1 MAGLVPAIHDLP
13 RSTKNVDARDKPGHD
28 EHKPTVRAMS
38 MTLPHLTDAESF
50 RAFRSA
56 SSQWLPVALDIARGH
71 GLDVGSPHVFPTG
84 TNLVIG
90 LGDRLILKIFPPLLR
105 AQFVSERASLMQL
118 ASRLHVPIPGIVA
131 EGERD
136 GWPYLV
142 ITRLA
147 GALGSEVWPS
157 LPEDQKERVL
167 RQIGETI
174 AAVQRVPLGELAQI
188 EPRWDAFMRAQMQGC
203 KARHTRLGLAPKF
216 LAGLDDLLRDA
227 ARLIPMDAP
236 PVILIGEY
244 IPENF
249 LLACDDGEWSLKGLF
264 DFGDVLAGWR
274 DYDLLGPSAFMAAG
288 RPGRVRSLLEGF
300 GYPRPDDALKRRLMA
315 LMLLHRASDLNS
327 HICIEGWQE
336 RAADLVELQELIW
349 PG

>member
-1 MAGLVPAIHDLP
+1 MTSVPSQILP
-13 RSTKNVDARDKPGHD
+13 TF
-28 EHKPTVRAMS
+28 
-38 MTLPHLTDAESF
+38 TDAAAF
-50 RAFRSA
+50 RAFRA
-56 SSQWLPVALDIARGH
+56 DPPRWLPIAIDIARSH
-71 GLDVGSPHVFPTG
+71 GLDVSAPHVFATG
-84 TNLVIG
+84 TNLVVG
-90 LGDRLILKIFPPLLR
+90 FGDHLILKIFPPLLR
-105 AQFVSERASLMQL
+105 AQFVSEHGSLTQL
-118 ASRLHVPIPGIVA
+118 AGRLHLPIPEIVA

-136 GWPYLV
+136 GWPYLA

-147 GALGSEVWPS
+147 GTLGSEVWPHLAES
-157 LPEDQKERVL
+157 QKDRVL

-174 AAVQRVPLGELAQI
+174 ASVQRAPLGPLAQI
-188 EPRWDAFMRAQMQGC
+188 EPRWADFMRAQMQGC

-227 ARLIPMDAP
+227 AALIPIDAP

-249 LLACDDGEWSLKGLF
+249 LLACHNDQWSLAGLF

-300 GYPRPDDALKRRLMA
+300 GYAKLDYSLKRRLMA
-315 LMLLHRASDLNS
+315 LMLLHRASDLNN
-327 HICIEGWQE
+327 HICIEGWQDE
-336 RAADLVELQELIW
+336 ADDLVELQELIW

>member
-1 MAGLVPAIHDLP
+1 
-13 RSTKNVDARDKPGHD
+13 
-28 EHKPTVRAMS
+28 MS
-38 MTLPHLTDAESF
+38 MTLPHFTDAESF

-56 SSQWLPVALDIARGH
+56 SPQWLPIALDIARGH
-71 GLDVGSPHVFPTG
+71 GLDISSPHVFATG
-84 TNLVIG
+84 TNLVVG
-90 LGDRLILKIFPPLLR
+90 LGDKLILKIFPPLLR
-105 AQFVSERASLMQL
+105 AQFVSERGSLTQL
-118 ASRLHVPIPGIVA
+118 AGRLPLPIPEIVA
-131 EGERD
+131 EGERC

-147 GALGSEVWPS
+147 GTLGSQVWPQ
-157 LPEDQKERVL
+157 LPEAQKERVL

-174 AAVQRVPLGELAQI
+174 AAVQRAPLGPLAHI
-188 EPRWDAFMRAQMQGC
+188 EPRWDDFMRAQMQGC

-227 ARLIPMDAP
+227 EKLIPMDTP

-249 LLACDDGEWSLKGLF
+249 LLACRGDQWSLAGLF

-274 DYDLLGPSAFMAAG
+274 DYDLLGPGAFMAAG

-300 GYPRPDDALKRRLMA
+300 GYPKLDYALKRRLMA

-327 HICIEGWQE
+327 HVCIEGWQDK
-336 RAADLVELQELIW
+336 ANDLVELQELIW

>member
-1 MAGLVPAIHDLP
+1 
-13 RSTKNVDARDKPGHD
+13 
-28 EHKPTVRAMS
+28 MS
-38 MTLPHLTDAESF
+38 MTLPHLTNTESF
-50 RAFRSA
+50 RAFRTTPA
-56 SSQWLPVALDIARGH
+56 QWLPIALDIARSH
-71 GLDVGSPHVFPTG
+71 GFDADAPHVFATG

-90 LGDRLILKIFPPLLR
+90 LGDKLILKIFPPLLR
-105 AQFVSERASLMQL
+105 AQFVSERGSLTQL
-118 ASRLHVPIPGIVA
+118 NGRLHLPIPEIVA

-136 GWPYLV
+136 GWPYLI

-147 GALGSEVWPS
+147 GTLGSEVWPH
-157 LPEDQKERVL
+157 LPEDQKERLL

-174 AAVQRVPLGELAQI
+174 ASVQRVPLGALGRI
-188 EPRWDAFMRAQMQGC
+188 EPRWDDFMRRQMQGC
-203 KARHTRLGLAPKF
+203 RARHTRLGLAPKF
-216 LAGLDDLLRDA
+216 LAGLDDLLCDA
-227 ARLIPMDAP
+227 EQLIPMDAP

-249 LLACDDGEWSLKGLF
+249 LLACDDGQWSLAGLF

-288 RPGRVRSLLEGF
+288 RPGRVKNLLEGF
-300 GYPRPDDALKRRLMA
+300 GYGSLDFALKRRLMA

-336 RAADLVELQELIW
+336 QANDLIELQELIW
-349 PG
+349 AS

>member
-1 MAGLVPAIHDLP
+1 MTSVPSQILP
-13 RSTKNVDARDKPGHD
+13 TF
-28 EHKPTVRAMS
+28 
-38 MTLPHLTDAESF
+38 TDAAAF
-50 RAFRSA
+50 RAFRA
-56 SSQWLPVALDIARGH
+56 DPPRWLPIAIDIARSH
-71 GLDVGSPHVFPTG
+71 GLDISAPRVFATG
-84 TNLVIG
+84 TNLVVG
-90 LGDRLILKIFPPLLR
+90 FGDHLILKIFPPLLR
-105 AQFVSERASLMQL
+105 AQFVSEHGSLTQL
-118 ASRLHVPIPGIVA
+118 AGRLHLPIPEIVA

-136 GWPYLV
+136 GWPYLA

-147 GALGSEVWPS
+147 GALGSEVWPH
-157 LPEDQKERVL
+157 LAEAQRERVL

-174 AAVQRVPLGELAQI
+174 ATVQRAPLGPLEQI
-188 EPRWDAFMRAQMQGC
+188 EPRWADFMQAQMQGC

-227 ARLIPMDAP
+227 AALIPIDAP

-249 LLACDDGEWSLKGLF
+249 LLACHNDQWSLAGLF

-300 GYPRPDDALKRRLMA
+300 GYAKLDYSLKRRLMA
-315 LMLLHRASDLNS
+315 LMLLHRASDLNN
-327 HICIEGWQE
+327 HICIEGWQDE
-336 RAADLVELQELIW
+336 ADDLVELQELIW

>member
-1 MAGLVPAIHDLP
+1 
-13 RSTKNVDARDKPGHD
+13 
-28 EHKPTVRAMS
+28 MS
-38 MTLPHLTDAESF
+38 MTLPHFADADSF
-50 RAFRSA
+50 RAFRA
-56 SSQWLPVALDIARGH
+56 DPPRWLPIAIDIARSH
-71 GLDVGSPHVFPTG
+71 GLDISAPRVFATG
-84 TNLVIG
+84 TNLVVG
-90 LGDRLILKIFPPLLR
+90 FGDNLILKIFPPLLR
-105 AQFVSERASLMQL
+105 AQFVSEHGSLTQL
-118 ASRLHVPIPGIVA
+118 AGRLHLPIPEIVA

-136 GWPYLV
+136 GWPYLA

-147 GALGSEVWPS
+147 GTLGSEVWPH
-157 LPEDQKERVL
+157 LAEAQRERVL

-174 AAVQRVPLGELAQI
+174 ATVQRAPLGPLEQI
-188 EPRWDAFMRAQMQGC
+188 EPRWADFMRAQMQAC
-203 KARHTRLGLAPKF
+203 RARHTRLGLAPKF

-227 ARLIPMDAP
+227 AALIPIDAP

-249 LLACDDGEWSLKGLF
+249 LLACHNDQWSLAGLF

-300 GYPRPDDALKRRLMA
+300 GYAKLDYSLKRRLMA
-315 LMLLHRASDLNS
+315 LMLLHRASDLNN
-327 HICIEGWQE
+327 HICIEGWQDE
-336 RAADLVELQELIW
+336 ADDLVELQELIW